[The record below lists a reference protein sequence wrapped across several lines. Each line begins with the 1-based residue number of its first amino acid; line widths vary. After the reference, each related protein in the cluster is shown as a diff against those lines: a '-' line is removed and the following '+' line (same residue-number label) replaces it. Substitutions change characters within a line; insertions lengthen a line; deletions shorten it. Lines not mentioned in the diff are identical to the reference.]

1 MAFAGDPEDER
12 ARADAPRSAA
22 DEDETAVY
30 PGAALPA
37 AYTGDERDPYD
48 DANAPEGALVPA
60 PAEPVAE
67 VVAPP
72 AKPAVLKR
80 KRRELERRRQRALL
94 DLGGLVVEMSRRER
108 MRVDLLKHRS
118 TVVVQLDAELDA
130 IDEAMAARRPVQQAT
145 SPAAATTCPRCGAN
159 VPPDANF
166 CASCGTSVLPEP
178 GGAAANGSEATVEEP
193 SVRP

>member
-1 MAFAGDPEDER
+1 MAFAGEPEDER
-12 ARADAPRSAA
+12 ARADEPTRAA
-22 DEDETAVY
+22 EHEDTAVY
-30 PGAALPA
+30 PGSAVPA
-37 AYTGDERDPYD
+37 PASGDELDPYD

-118 TVVVQLDAELDA
+118 TVVV
-130 IDEAMAARRPVQQAT
+130 
-145 SPAAATTCPRCGAN
+145 
-159 VPPDANF
+159 
-166 CASCGTSVLPEP
+166 
-178 GGAAANGSEATVEEP
+178 
-193 SVRP
+193 